1 MTMKEYAAF
10 FITALFVTSCN
21 SERTIDS
28 DLAASNLKGKII
40 KIEKIVYKS
49 EETPKCPCGGVIDN
63 RQTRFNYNEKG
74 NLTESS
80 VIDEDGNVVTV
91 SKYIYDRHD
100 VCSGVK
106 RFSGEKL
113 TESEINIINK
123 KRVTR
128 TRVLDEMGKV
138 ESIIKYEYS
147 GNQITGGQTLSSDDV
162 VVSSFK
168 NEYENG
174 QVALRTD
181 MDNLRK
187 LSTETRY
194 ERNSGNDITWYT
206 VTNKTDNN
214 EYRIAFEYEY
224 DDHGNWTKQTQRYNG
239 AILGIIIRNIT
250 YSNL

>member
-1 MTMKEYAAF
+1 M
-10 FITALFVTSCN
+10 
-21 SERTIDS
+21 
-28 DLAASNLKGKII
+28 
-40 KIEKIVYKS
+40 
-49 EETPKCPCGGVIDN
+49 
-63 RQTRFNYNEKG
+63 
-74 NLTESS
+74 
-80 VIDEDGNVVTV
+80 
-91 SKYIYDRHD
+91 
-100 VCSGVK
+100 K

-123 KRVTR
+123 KRVTG